1 LAYGIQKVIDPQI
14 EVLFISALDATAEL
28 TSIIPGIKE
37 KDILRKPV
45 EPEDFTNRVN
55 EATTC
60 QLIN

>member
-1 LAYGIQKVIDPQI
+1 MDPQI

-28 TSIIPGIKE
+28 TIIIPGIKE

-45 EPEDFTNRVN
+45 EPEDFIKRVN

>member
-1 LAYGIQKVIDPQI
+1 MDPQI
-14 EVLFISALDATAEL
+14 EVLFISALDATAEP

-45 EPEDFTNRVN
+45 EPEDFTKRVN